1 MAFIDDALI
10 IVRNLINDTQAPQ
23 TYDDNRLQEL
33 ILTAAYLVVTDITS
47 LDTTYSVN
55 ISGLTISPDPYN
67 NGPDV
72 VFTSFA
78 TLRAAC
84 LADQSL
90 FRTRAMVAGISAKCG
105 PAILDTMRHMDGF
118 KELITIGPCATY
130 EIMKKDFMF
139 GSGKIC
145 QVIMSPFISNTF
157 NPESLGLKFTDAR
170 NSYFM

>member
-10 IVRNLINDTQAPQ
+10 IVRNLINDTQSPQ

-33 ILTAAYLVVTDITS
+33 IYTAAYLVVTDITS
-47 LDTTYSVN
+47 LPTTYQVS
-55 ISGLTISPDPYN
+55 ISNLSITPDPYG
-67 NGPDV
+67 NGPDT

-118 KELITIGPCATY
+118 KQLIEVGPCATY

-139 GSGKIC
+139 GDGNIC
-145 QVIMSPFISNTF
+145 QCIMSPFISNTF
-157 NPESLGLKFTDAR
+157 NPENLGTKFSDAR

>member
-1 MAFIDDALI
+1 MAFLDDALI

-33 ILTAAYLVVTDITS
+33 ILTASYLVLTDITS
-47 LDTTYSVN
+47 LPNSYTVN
-55 ISGLTISPDPYN
+55 ISNLLITPDPN
-67 NGPDV
+67 SNGPDT
-72 VFTSFA
+72 VFVSFA
-78 TLRAAC
+78 CLRAAC

-90 FRTRAMVAGISAKCG
+90 LRTRAMVAGISAKCG

-118 KELITIGPCATY
+118 RELITVGPCATY

-139 GSGKIC
+139 AGGNIC

-157 NPESLGLKFTDAR
+157 NPENLGLMFSDAR